1 MPLIYEGRETQSHA
15 AQLSM
20 AMREEQDPLET
31 VPNPKAYAGRQL
43 AQFAA
48 ANSAAVRATLRSI
61 GDASGSDS
69 RMVLVNSAIWHG
81 GTVPS
86 NLGIAGASGANRP
99 AAAHAG

>member
-1 MPLIYEGRETQSHA
+1 MKERETQSHA
-15 AQLSM
+15 TQLSM

-43 AQFAA
+43 AQFAT

-61 GDASGSDS
+61 GDASGGDS
-69 RMVLVNSAIWHG
+69 RMVLVISAIWHG

-86 NLGIAGASGANRP
+86 NLGIAGASSANRP
-99 AAAHAG
+99 TAAHAG